1 VSGNNDPPLVLMLAL
16 PKLPLTL
23 SASGMTSDEGSKELG
38 GFKYPKPN
46 SASDWV
52 FIASFYEELINK
64 ELKLTSDRIGW
75 MITSQSILFGAFCLI
90 ILNDDGSSSTI
101 KRLSIAIP
109 FIALAIIYGTFM
121 GVNAARRVLT
131 SLGKVRI
138 QYQDILETMYSP
150 LPMPRLGPK
159 RANELSS
166 TVFHGELPFYLVIAC
181 LTALWV
187 VVLVDRLRIQ
197 FVV

>member
-1 VSGNNDPPLVLMLAL
+1 MSGNNDPPLVLMLAL

-159 RANELSS
+159 RTNELSS

-197 FVV
+197 FVA